1 MQSLTR
7 MFVPLMLCL
16 GASLAVADGME
27 SSAERMKDDGMMAEE
42 SMEKGMEKDDMTAD
56 MDQGMKEDTMDTM
69 DTMDDMDDMEEA
81 NDMETMPMEDDTM
94 NKDTME

>member
-7 MFVPLMLCL
+7 MFVAVMLCL
-16 GASLAVADGME
+16 GASLAFADGME
-27 SSAERMKDDGMMAEE
+27 SSAETMKDDGMMAEE

-56 MDQGMKEDTMDTM
+56 MDQGMKEDTMGD
-69 DTMDDMDDMEEA
+69 MDDMDDMEEA